1 MKENSEEEQK
11 IQQAKNNILRGED
24 IDSATYILEKV
35 IFDNVF
41 FIGGRVNPLK
51 VATRQ
56 VINFIKRYQKSDYE
70 TICLENNELKEKNER
85 LESENQE
92 FLYKYGNILKEN
104 EKLKEYKKIAE
115 LTKISCCIAQNCEA
129 LNNAIKKELENQR
142 LEKENETLKKL
153 HIQDNNKL
161 DFVMKHCILEQKIK
175 DKIEELYK
183 EDREWTEELSEPDCN
198 FKNINRNLKRI
209 KNQTEVLKGLL
220 ESEDNNARKRNK
232 RTKI

>member
-1 MKENSEEEQK
+1 MKEDSIEEQK

-129 LNNAIKKELENQR
+129 LNNAIKKELENHR

-175 DKIEELYK
+175 DKIEELNQK
-183 EDREWTEELSEPDCN
+183 EQKLQNSISAEEREEYSDA
-198 FKNINRNLKRI
+198 NISWDLMDINIKR
-209 KNQTEVLKGLL
+209 EVLQDLIEG
-220 ESEDNNARKRNK
+220 RK
-232 RTKI
+232 

>member
-1 MKENSEEEQK
+1 MKEDSIEEQK

-161 DFVMKHCILEQKIK
+161 DFVMKYCILEQKIK
-175 DKIEELYK
+175 DKIEELNKK
-183 EDREWTEELSEPDCN
+183 EQKLQNSISAEEREEYSDA
-198 FKNINRNLKRI
+198 NISWDLMDINIKR
-209 KNQTEVLKGLL
+209 EVLQDLIEG
-220 ESEDNNARKRNK
+220 RK
-232 RTKI
+232 

>member
-1 MKENSEEEQK
+1 MKEDSIEEQK

-85 LESENQE
+85 LELENQE

-129 LNNAIKKELENQR
+129 LNNSIKKELENQR

-175 DKIEELYK
+175 DKIEELNQK
-183 EDREWTEELSEPDCN
+183 EQKLQNSISAEEREEYSDA
-198 FKNINRNLKRI
+198 NISWDLMDINIKR
-209 KNQTEVLKGLL
+209 EVLQDLIEG
-220 ESEDNNARKRNK
+220 RK
-232 RTKI
+232 

>member
-1 MKENSEEEQK
+1 MKEDSIEEQK

-161 DFVMKHCILEQKIK
+161 DFVIKHCILEQKIK
-175 DKIEELYK
+175 DKIEELNKK
-183 EDREWTEELSEPDCN
+183 EQKLQNSISAEEREEYLDA
-198 FKNINRNLKRI
+198 NISWDLMDINIKR
-209 KNQTEVLKGLL
+209 EVLQDLIEG
-220 ESEDNNARKRNK
+220 RK
-232 RTKI
+232 